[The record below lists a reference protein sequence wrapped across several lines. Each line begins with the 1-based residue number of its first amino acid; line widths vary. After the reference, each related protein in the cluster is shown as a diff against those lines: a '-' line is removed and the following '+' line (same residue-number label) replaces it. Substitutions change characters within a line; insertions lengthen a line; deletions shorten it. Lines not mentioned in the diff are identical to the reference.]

1 MIKLGRKYIY
11 IYKPGV
17 PYMKNSNYSTYYA
30 IPTVMGEKK
39 KKTLKFAHTEHIYI
53 HTYRE
58 RQYILHMNSV
68 T

>member
-30 IPTVMGEKK
+30 IPTVMGKK
-39 KKTLKFAHTEHIYI
+39 KKHSNLHILSIY
-53 HTYRE
+53 TYTHIGRDNT
-58 RQYILHMNSV
+58 YCI
-68 T
+68 